1 MAPEILLSRCYD
13 PSADL
18 WSIGCILHECLFGF
32 APYRSKS
39 MDELLQK
46 IKTKQKINIPPT
58 GNCAKLSAICVDF
71 LKRLLIHD
79 PKQRIGFTEFF
90 AHEFLDLA
98 HEPSDE
104 VISNGLI
111 FLIVLTSIL
120 PRT

>member
-46 IKTKQKINIPPT
+46 IKIKQKICIPPT
-58 GNCAKLSAICVDF
+58 GGCAKPSDICVDF
-71 LKRLLIHD
+71 LKRLLIH
-79 PKQRIGFTEFF
+79 EVFF
-90 AHEFLDLA
+90 FSFPNYFLFICQFSLTAQATDWLRR
-98 HEPSDE
+98 
-104 VISNGLI
+104 
-111 FLIVLTSIL
+111 VLCS
-120 PRT
+120 